1 MKTIIT
7 YIQEKLIIRKS
18 SNNIEITYDMLLD
31 ALKNMKRQGL
41 ILSDIWS
48 PNEMPILPELEDE
61 KRVAGWQI
69 VALYVRITERGE
81 YVISMSLEQTHS
93 SHNCAFTRLTPEN
106 LHIVFSDE
114 DLEKIY
120 NKAIENGK

>member
-18 SNNIEITYDMLLD
+18 SNNNEITYDMLFD
-31 ALKNMKRQGL
+31 ALKNMKRAGL
-41 ILSDIWS
+41 RLADIWL
-48 PNEMPILPELEDE
+48 PDERPIMPELEDE

-81 YVISMSLEQTHS
+81 YVISMNVGQKHS
-93 SHNCAFTRLTPEN
+93 PYNSAFIRLTPEN
-106 LHIVFSDE
+106 LYKVFSKE

-120 NKAIENGK
+120 NEAIENAK

>member
-1 MKTIIT
+1 MKTIKQHIL
-7 YIQEKLIIRKS
+7 ERLILNKS
-18 SNNIEITYDMLLD
+18 SNNNEITYDMLLD
-31 ALKNMKRQGL
+31 ALKNMKRAGL

-81 YVISMSLEQTHS
+81 YVITMSLEQTHS

-106 LHIVFSDE
+106 FHIVFSDE

-120 NKAIENGK
+120 NKALENGK

>member
-1 MKTIIT
+1 MKAIIT

-18 SNNIEITYDMLLD
+18 NNNNEITYDMLLD
-31 ALKNMKRQGL
+31 ALKNMKRSGL
-41 ILSDIWS
+41 MLQDIWA
-48 PNEMPILPELEDE
+48 PDELPILPELEDE

-81 YVISMSLEQTHS
+81 YVITMSLEKTRS
-93 SHNCAFTRLTPEN
+93 SHNCAFVRLTPEN

>member
-1 MKTIIT
+1 MKTIKQHIL
-7 YIQEKLIIRKS
+7 ERLILNKS
-18 SNNIEITYDMLLD
+18 SNNNEITYDMLLD
-31 ALKNMKRQGL
+31 ALKNMKRAGL
-41 ILSDIWS
+41 MLTNIWL
-48 PNEMPILPELEDE
+48 PTELPILPELEDE

-81 YVISMSLEQTHS
+81 YVITMSLEQTHS
-93 SHNCAFTRLTPEN
+93 SHNCAFVRLTPEN

-120 NKAIENGK
+120 NKVLENGK

>member
-18 SNNIEITYDMLLD
+18 SNNNEITYDMLLD
-31 ALKNMKRQGL
+31 ALKNMKRSGL
-41 ILSDIWS
+41 MLSDIWS

-69 VALYVRITERGE
+69 VALYCRITEQGKN
-81 YVISMSLEQTHS
+81 VISMSVEQTHS
-93 SHNCAFTRLTPEN
+93 SHNCAFVRLTPEN

-114 DLEKIY
+114 NLEKIY
-120 NKAIENGK
+120 NEAIKNGK

>member
-1 MKTIIT
+1 MKSIKQHIL
-7 YIQEKLIIRKS
+7 ERLILNKS
-18 SNNIEITYDMLLD
+18 SNNNEITYDMLFD
-31 ALKNMKRQGL
+31 ALNNIKRSGL
-41 ILSDIWS
+41 MLSDIWS
-48 PNEMPILPELEDE
+48 PDEMPILPELEDE

-81 YVISMSLEQTHS
+81 YVITMSLEQTHS

-114 DLEKIY
+114 NLEKIY
-120 NKAIENGK
+120 NEAIKNSK

>member
-1 MKTIIT
+1 
-7 YIQEKLIIRKS
+7 
-18 SNNIEITYDMLLD
+18 
-31 ALKNMKRQGL
+31 MKRQGL

>member
-18 SNNIEITYDMLLD
+18 SNNNEITYDMLLD
-31 ALKNMKRQGL
+31 ALKNMKRSRL

-48 PNEMPILPELEDE
+48 PNEIPILPELEDE

-81 YVISMSLEQTHS
+81 YVITMSLEQTHS
-93 SHNCAFTRLTPEN
+93 SHNCAFTRLTQEN
-106 LHIVFSDE
+106 FHIVFSDE

>member
-1 MKTIIT
+1 MKSIKQHIL
-7 YIQEKLIIRKS
+7 ERLILNKS
-18 SNNIEITYDMLLD
+18 SNNNEITYDMLLD
-31 ALKNMKRQGL
+31 ALKNMKRTGL

-48 PNEMPILPELEDE
+48 PDEMPILPELEDE

-69 VALYVRITERGE
+69 VALYCRITEQGDW
-81 YVISMSLEQTHS
+81 VISMSLEKTQS

-106 LHIVFSDE
+106 LHTVFSDE

-120 NKAIENGK
+120 NKALENGK

>member
-1 MKTIIT
+1 MKTIKQHIL
-7 YIQEKLIIRKS
+7 ERLILNKS
-18 SNNIEITYDMLLD
+18 RNNNKITYDMLLD
-31 ALKNMKRQGL
+31 ALKNMKRAGL
-41 ILSDIWS
+41 MLSDIWS
-48 PNEMPILPELEDE
+48 PDEMPILPELEDE

-81 YVISMSLEQTHS
+81 YVITMSLEQTHS

-114 DLEKIY
+114 NLEKIY
-120 NKAIENGK
+120 NEAIKNSK

>member
-1 MKTIIT
+1 MKTIKQHIL
-7 YIQEKLIIRKS
+7 ERLIINKS
-18 SNNIEITYDMLLD
+18 RNNNKITYDMLLD
-31 ALKNMKRQGL
+31 ALKNMKRAGL
-41 ILSDIWS
+41 MLSDIWS
-48 PNEMPILPELEDE
+48 PDEMPILPELEDE

-81 YVISMSLEQTHS
+81 YVITMSLEQTHS

-106 LHIVFSDE
+106 FHIVFSDE

>member
-1 MKTIIT
+1 MKTIKQHIL
-7 YIQEKLIIRKS
+7 ERLIINKS
-18 SNNIEITYDMLLD
+18 RNNNKITYDMLLD
-31 ALKNMKRQGL
+31 ALKNMKRAGL
-41 ILSDIWS
+41 MLSDIWS

-81 YVISMSLEQTHS
+81 YVITMSLEQTHS
-93 SHNCAFTRLTPEN
+93 SHNCAFVRLTPEN

-114 DLEKIY
+114 NLEKIY
-120 NKAIENGK
+120 NEAIKNSK

>member
-18 SNNIEITYDMLLD
+18 SNNNEITYDMLLD
-31 ALKNMKRQGL
+31 ALKNMKRSGL
-41 ILSDIWS
+41 MLSDIWS

-81 YVISMSLEQTHS
+81 YVITMSLEQPHS

-106 LHIVFSDE
+106 FHIVFSDE

-120 NKAIENGK
+120 NKAIQNGK

>member
-1 MKTIIT
+1 MKTIKQHIL
-7 YIQEKLIIRKS
+7 ERLILNKS
-18 SNNIEITYDMLLD
+18 SNNNEITYDMLLD
-31 ALKNMKRQGL
+31 ALKNMKRAGL

-48 PNEMPILPELEDE
+48 PDEMPILPELEDE

-69 VALYVRITERGE
+69 VALYCRITEQGDW
-81 YVISMSLEQTHS
+81 VISMSLEKTHA
-93 SHNCAFTRLTPEN
+93 SHNCAFVRLTPEN

-120 NKAIENGK
+120 NKALENGK

>member
-1 MKTIIT
+1 MKTIKQHIL
-7 YIQEKLIIRKS
+7 ERLILNKS
-18 SNNIEITYDMLLD
+18 SNNNEITYDMLLD
-31 ALKNMKRQGL
+31 ALKNMKRAGL

-48 PNEMPILPELEDE
+48 PDEMPILPELEDE

-69 VALYVRITERGE
+69 VALYCRITEQCDW
-81 YVISMSLEQTHS
+81 VISMSLEKTHS

-106 LHIVFSDE
+106 LHIVFSDY

-120 NKAIENGK
+120 NKALENGK